1 MNEIFKTHSAFEKL
15 VEILDVLRS
24 DKGCPWDK
32 EQDENTI
39 VNYFLEEVYEAVD
52 AIESGDPH
60 SVKEELGDVL
70 MEVVFLTRIFK
81 EKNEFTIHD
90 VLESINQKMIRRHP
104 HVFGPNK
111 IKSSAGVVDK
121 WNQQKKKE
129 KERQSVLDGMATH
142 LPSLLKAF
150 QIGQRVSIVGF
161 DWKRPLD
168 ALGKVR
174 EELEELEQAIE
185 SDKRE
190 EIAEEIG
197 DLLFSLAN
205 ISRHLDIN
213 PEIALRRTNEKFS
226 KRFRVIEERLKERGD
241 EIGKVSLD
249 ELDLLWEAA
258 KKKINSSKDEDY

>member
-1 MNEIFKTHSAFEKL
+1 MKKISKTNNTFEKL

-24 DKGCPWDK
+24 DMGCPWDR

-39 VNYFLEEVYEAVD
+39 VNYFLEEVYEVVD
-52 AIESGDPH
+52 AIGSGDPK

-111 IKSSAGVVDK
+111 IESSARVVDE
-121 WNQQKKKE
+121 WNQQKKNE
-129 KERQSVLDGMATH
+129 KDRQSVLDGMANH

-150 QIGQRVSIVGF
+150 QIGQRVSLVGF

-174 EELEELEQAIE
+174 EELEELEQALE
-185 SDKRE
+185 VGNKE
-190 EIAEEIG
+190 EITEEIG

-205 ISRHLDIN
+205 ISRQMDIN
-213 PEIALRRTNEKFS
+213 PEIALRKTNAKFS
-226 KRFRVIEERLKERGD
+226 KRFRTIEERLKERG
-241 EIGKVSLD
+241 EKIEKVSLD
-249 ELDLLWEAA
+249 ELDVLWEAA
-258 KKKINSSKDEDY
+258 KDKFNSRHD